1 MNCIIF
7 TIFLLAMI
15 LTIISFT
22 FTLCPLLQLLQ
33 CFKSFGQTGFA
44 SGNIRIVLKS
54 SGKWQWSGKI
64 RTFLKPSGNLEKSCH
79 FKFPYFFN
87 IPLSYTAGK
96 HRCDSRGGAGWGSD
110 GQRRYYCGLPLV
122 PSLAARSRVS
132 TWHNLCTRFP
142 VAHASSQ
149 SSACAHSALLLFH
162 FVTWFCS
169 QPPDHWFA
177 KVPRTQVVWLRSRNP
192 LVIRRTC
199 ALVRW
204 EAVVAR
210 RGETA
215 S

>member
-1 MNCIIF
+1 MIWENPDIF
-7 TIFLLAMI
+7 ET
-15 LTIISFT
+15 
-22 FTLCPLLQLLQ
+22 
-33 CFKSFGQTGFA
+33 
-44 SGNIRIVLKS
+44 V
-54 SGKWQWSGKI
+54 WKI
-64 RTFLKPSGNLEKSCH
+64 ENHLEKSCH

-110 GQRRYYCGLPLV
+110 GQRRCYSGLPLV
-122 PSLAARSRVS
+122 PRQAARSRVS